1 MTESPAAATPYEVL
15 GVTAAAT
22 QDELRRAYRR
32 LARETHPDLGGTPER
47 FRQVQLAWE
56 RVGTPEDRA
65 RYDGSRTSSSFGSSA
80 GGSGAGADEP
90 SSAWAPRP
98 PRRRAES
105 KPRARAFGHPGGQ
118 ERVRYLELIREWVGL
133 GDEIDDPYDPA
144 LVRSAPPEIRRI
156 LAKAVAEESTAKA
169 VLELG
174 IAYTIWSNVAAGR
187 EPELDHVVLA
197 PSGLYAID
205 SEDWGSP
212 VRLVK
217 GEVEGDGLAPGE
229 QPARTLARS
238 ARAFQK
244 SAGVPFTAQLLVV
257 PDDALEEA
265 VEPVSRGRRNQAF
278 AVRRSVLPHVLRGGL
293 AGDATALVDVFEI
306 RARLQQTV
314 RFV

>member
-1 MTESPAAATPYEVL
+1 MTDSPAAATPYEVL
-15 GVTAAAT
+15 GVSAAVT
-22 QDELRRAYRR
+22 QQELRQAYRR

-56 RVGTPEDRA
+56 RIGTPEDRA
-65 RYDGSRTSSSFGSSA
+65 RYDSVSRSEPSGA
-80 GGSGAGADEP
+80 PGSGSGG
-90 SSAWAPRP
+90 WAPSP
-98 PRRRAES
+98 PRRRSES

-118 ERVRYLELIREWVGL
+118 ERVRYLDLIREWAGRGEVL
-133 GDEIDDPYDPA
+133 DDPYDPV

-156 LAKAVAEESTAKA
+156 LAKAIAEESTAKA

-197 PSGLYAID
+197 PTGLYAIN
-205 SEDWGSP
+205 SEDWGSSI
-212 VRLVK
+212 RLVK
-217 GEVEGDGLAPGE
+217 GEVEGEGLLPGE

-244 SAGVPFTAQLLVV
+244 SSGVPFVAQVLVV
-257 PDDALEEA
+257 PDGSLDDAI
-265 VEPVSRGRRNQAF
+265 VPVGRGRRNNAF
-278 AVRRSVLPHVLRGGL
+278 AVRRSILPHVLRGGV
-293 AGDATALVDVFEI
+293 GTGEPGVVDVFEI